1 MNELTPRA
9 DEKCVWCKKSGGNL
23 EYIELPRIETKFST
37 IQETKVPVHLEH
49 KTRLLDYYK
58 RLENLYS
65 ITNIF
70 LVLVVVFLVIQG
82 VFSLINHPLESEMVF
97 LTTLFLGLGFVS
109 LPIAVPRKQNIFTMP
124 FFKALFKGLGIALIG
139 LSIYTLF

>member
-1 MNELTPRA
+1 MNELTPA
-9 DEKCVWCKKSGGNL
+9 PDEKCVWCKKSGGNL
-23 EYIELPRIETKFST
+23 EYVELPKIETKFST

-58 RLENLYS
+58 RLENHYS

-82 VFSLINHPLESEMVF
+82 VFSLIDHPLESELVF

-109 LPIAVPRKQNIFTMP
+109 LPIAVPRQQNIFTMP
-124 FFKALFKGLGIALIG
+124 FFKALFKGLGIALIAM
-139 LSIYTLF
+139 SIYTLF